1 MRRVAIRIGAAVAA
15 VYVAIV
21 GLMYVYQRDM
31 MYFPEQIRHV
41 QPSHYEMLAGVQEVQ
56 LKTSDGLMLYGWY
69 WPAPEGRPTVV
80 IFHGNGGSLRS
91 QRYRLAHF
99 KDAGMGVFLLA
110 YRGYSGSDGVPTED
124 GLYLDARAT
133 LDWLNRQGVADNQIA
148 LYGES
153 LGTGVATKMASER
166 KVALVVLE
174 SPYTST
180 ADVAAF
186 RFPIVP
192 VYWLMN
198 DRYESLSRIA
208 QVTAPLLVMHGD
220 NDYAIPQAMGK
231 QLFEAANQPK
241 EGFWPKGIG
250 HTEIF
255 DAGGFDTARAFIDRL
270 YVPPSGAVP

>member
-1 MRRVAIRIGAAVAA
+1 VRTIAIRIGAVVAA

-21 GLMYVYQRDM
+21 GLMFVYQRDL

-41 QPSHYEMLAGVQEVQ
+41 QPSFYEMLAGVQEVE
-56 LKTSDGLMLYGWY
+56 LKTSDGLKVYGWY
-69 WPAPEGRPTVV
+69 WPAPAGRPTVA

-110 YRGYSGSDGVPTED
+110 YRGYSGSDGAPNED
-124 GLYLDARAT
+124 GLYLDARAG
-133 LDWLNRQGVADNQIA
+133 LDWLNAQGVADNQIA

-192 VYWLMN
+192 VSWLMS
-198 DRYESLSRIA
+198 DRYESLARIA
-208 QVTAPLLVMHGD
+208 KVAAPILIMHGS
-220 NDYAIPQAMGK
+220 NDYAIPQSMGK

-241 EGFWPKGIG
+241 EGFWPEGIG

-255 DAGGFDTARAFIDRL
+255 DRGGFDAAREFIDRL
-270 YVPPSGAVP
+270 YVPPLVP